1 MEKMKFYTEEEII
14 DKHIGKKGTLA
25 RDKFE
30 EGLQSFLWRSHK
42 KSQTIQKSHS
52 RRTRKS
58 DRRTKSPNLPHRK
71 REKLNSFHAS

>member
-30 EGLQSFLWRSHK
+30 EGLQSFLIGEAIK
-42 KSQTIQKSHS
+42 KPDNPKISLK
-52 RRTRKS
+52 K
-58 DRRTKSPNLPHRK
+58 N
-71 REKLNSFHAS
+71 